1 MKGPDNISPF
11 ERGENA
17 IDIQCFRRFEYLPM
31 FSKIY
36 EQYLSMRDDKSDP
49 ADKSSVTP
57 SHI

>member
-36 EQYLSMRDDKSDP
+36 EQYLLMKDDKSDSS
-49 ADKSSVTP
+49 DKSS
-57 SHI
+57 